1 MYYLFITTNAG
12 IIMKYFIF
20 TLTLGMACLFA
31 KDNTSY
37 IKVSGMQCSYS
48 CAGKV
53 NTVVNKIEGV
63 KDCSVDFEKGI
74 ATVVYDDKKLKTG
87 DIMENLRSNTA
98 YTVSEVK
105 VEEDK
110 KESAQI

>member
-1 MYYLFITTNAG
+1 
-12 IIMKYFIF
+12 MKYFI
-20 TLTLGMACLFA
+20 LLLSLGMACLFA
-31 KDNTSY
+31 KENTSY

-63 KDCSVDFEKGI
+63 KDVSVDFEKGI

-87 DIMENLRSNTA
+87 DIMENLRSNTS
-98 YTVSEVK
+98 YTVSEV
-105 VEEDK
+105 VSQNDK
-110 KESAQI
+110 KEPAQI